1 MVITAVSQ
9 LTSTDNWTV
18 QSAECS
24 VAEASAASVKF
35 SRNLETINYKYEQT
49 DVL

>member
-1 MVITAVSQ
+1 MVIIAVNQ

-24 VAEASAASVKF
+24 VAEASAVTVKF
-35 SRNLETINYKYEQT
+35 SRNLEAINYK
-49 DVL
+49 